1 MLEGLEISVLKLSEL
16 NDELRY
22 ESEFFRKPILKAL
35 QQIEAIPHQQLGELT
50 KKIQHPVEVER
61 IYSDSGLRLLLAQEV
76 RSNELSL
83 GEGSF
88 MPIAMEPT
96 LAANKL
102 LEGDVV
108 LTRSGANVG
117 QCAPVKTTTPLFACA
132 DLLVIRKGKLPGG
145 YLSTFLNTTQ
155 GRLLLDRGV
164 YGMAQPHIAPTYLKT
179 LPIPSFEAELLNAVE
194 TFIGLAEKSKTD
206 AATNLDIA
214 GKRLL
219 DALKLNNRQ
228 PPAPLSYTRR
238 STEAFAAERFDA
250 EYFHPA
256 KTAAQ
261 AFLQTLPGKPLS
273 AMFRSARELWQPES
287 APTNETIRNYDLNDA
302 LSPFLNDTKTPT
314 YPAEIASTKKR
325 LQKGDIVI
333 SRLRSYLKEIAV
345 VQTDGKEPM
354 VCSTEFIV
362 LRPKAGAIP
371 VEALLVYLRST
382 LPQLIFKW
390 SQDGSNHPRF
400 DEKELLNLH
409 VPDIVASISQEL
421 SDSVNAA
428 TRARQRATELLEAAK
443 RAVEIAIEDSETA
456 ALAYLKSIEEKPA
469 P

>member
-1 MLEGLEISVLKLSEL
+1 MEGLEISVLKLSEL